1 MGLWSLMLLSI
12 KAVALKQRIQP
23 HIPIRPTTLR
33 ACSTIASQTCLE
45 LCNQR
50 GYEAAGVAEDLDVS
64 GAVDPFDR
72 KKRPNLDLGDLYQI
86 TEERNVGGPVVEWQE
101 ILTAM
106 AESRFR
112 A

>member
-1 MGLWSLMLLSI
+1 MPG
-12 KAVALKQRIQP
+12 A
-23 HIPIRPTTLR
+23 
-33 ACSTIASQTCLE
+33 
-45 LCNQR
+45 CNQR

-86 TEERNVGGPVVEWQE
+86 TEEMNAGGPGVEWQE

-106 AESRFR
+106 AEKKVQGLTIGSDAPDFAHLSAVAGGR
-112 A
+112 AGPPKLLCRP